1 MSPAPFPGRRRTP
14 FGSRTR
20 PKPLIW
26 ASVLGAAR
34 SGTTFL
40 RVALSAHPR
49 CAILHEYK
57 LTTLFERLEALVGKK
72 AYVDDHQ
79 PDDTSEFNL
88 LKLELAMA
96 NGRMKEAVTF
106 YMNSKRKWRPKVQ
119 SSSFPL
125 SVDAAARA
133 FFEASFDRRG
143 LRVVG
148 SKLPLGTG
156 WSEDFSRLAT
166 IPTMR
171 FVLILRNPLDVINS
185 SLRRARNSAAGFDE
199 WEIRTVEQASY
210 EWIAASRKMADIF
223 KTYPDRAIAIKYE
236 DLVENPTRVLAPV
249 FSLLTLKPINLDG
262 STIRVPP
269 SLQRA
274 FMDSADQSFLQSRFP
289 DIDRIWT
296 ETSANEI
303 LQARLGTIDAATF

>member
-1 MSPAPFPGRRRTP
+1 MSPAPFPNRRLTP
-14 FGSRTR
+14 FRSRTR

-72 AYVDDHQ
+72 AYVDEYQ
-79 PDDTSEFNL
+79 PEDISNLDL

-96 NGRMKEAVTF
+96 DGRMREAVNF
-106 YMNSKRKWRPKVQ
+106 YITAKRKWRPKVQ
-119 SSSFPL
+119 TSALPL

-133 FFEASFDRRG
+133 FFEASFERRG

-156 WSEDFSRLAT
+156 WSEDFSRLAA

-171 FVLILRNPLDVINS
+171 FVLILRNPLDVVNS

-199 WEIRTVEQASY
+199 WEIKTAEQASL
-210 EWIAASRKMADIF
+210 EWIAANRQMADIF
-223 KTYPDRAIAIKYE
+223 QTYPDRTIAIKYE
-236 DLVENPTRVLAPV
+236 DLVEDPSRVLAPM
-249 FSLLTLKPINLDG
+249 FSMLELKPISLDN
-262 STIRVPP
+262 STIKVPP
-269 SLQRA
+269 SLRGA
-274 FMDSADQSFLQSRFP
+274 FMESADQRFLQNRFL
-289 DIDRIWT
+289 DIDRLWKGA
-296 ETSANEI
+296 SAKDI
-303 LQARLGTIDAATF
+303 LQARLGLSDACTF